1 MSMIKLYVYD
11 QTIRTKQSFLAS
23 KRYYNKAILQ
33 FTSFVEA
40 FASLL
45 QISTF
50 LFKLIQILW
59 CKSKCNTFTLLHL
72 ENVYTTYSFMYFILG
87 KQYLFI
93 VRGVRL
99 SIFFTLFFTLSTL
112 LFAGYFQSF
121 AVGIIVY
128 FSFFLIHT
136 FFNNGGPSWVG
147 IKIVIQL

>member
-1 MSMIKLYVYD
+1 MIYD
-11 QTIRTKQSFLAS
+11 QTIRTKWSLHS
-23 KRYYNKAILQ
+23 SRRYYNKQSHTLVYFPCWSIYL
-33 FTSFVEA
+33 FTSNLHILV
-40 FASLL
+40 
-45 QISTF
+45 QINWNS
-50 LFKLIQILW
+50 W